1 MALPNIEMNPP
12 QAHPCSP
19 SWTPLPTPPYHHSG
33 STQCTRPKHLVLC
46 IEPGLATHF
55 IHDIIHVSMPYFNHR
70 HQFTMFVWES
80 VFSWLAIS
88 KKADLCRHNS
98 KWSDLFYSVT
108 GCPGCTSAGSL
119 NLGWLS
125 LPSLLILPNSLTLPH
140 ILVPFLA
147 LIQFLTCT
155 GTEKKQFGFLVFF
168 TLFDW
173 VAYDRIF
180 VLKVPF
186 RGLLTLMVL
195 FRTLKDKR
203 RVLVLRKGYNIWVGR
218 EISWKGMWADEGF
231 CGRQGQCRGLGQQSQ
246 WRTWGA

>member
-33 STQCTRPKHLVLC
+33 LTQCTRPKHLVLC

-155 GTEKKQFGFLVFF
+155 GTEKTVWFSCFLH
-168 TLFDW
+168 LLRLSGIWSD
-173 VAYDRIF
+173 
-180 VLKVPF
+180 F
-186 RGLLTLMVL
+186 RSQGSFQRSSDPHGLIPYLERQEKGIS
-195 FRTLKDKR
+195 FEE
-203 RVLVLRKGYNIWVGR
+203 RV
-218 EISWKGMWADEGF
+218 
-231 CGRQGQCRGLGQQSQ
+231 
-246 WRTWGA
+246 

>member
-119 NLGWLS
+119 NLGWLN

-155 GTEKKQFGFLVFF
+155 GTEKNSLVF
-168 TLFDW
+168 LFSSPYSTEW
-173 VAYDRIF
+173 HMIGFSFSRFLSEVFWPSWSYS
-180 VLKVPF
+180 VPWKT
-186 RGLLTLMVL
+186 RE
-195 FRTLKDKR
+195 
-203 RVLVLRKGYNIWVGR
+203 GY
-218 EISWKGMWADEGF
+218 
-231 CGRQGQCRGLGQQSQ
+231 
-246 WRTWGA
+246 

>member
-1 MALPNIEMNPP
+1 MAVTPHHYTLPLRSIVK
-12 QAHPCSP
+12 QGYSP
-19 SWTPLPTPPYHHSG
+19 SVQTPDPVETSTLWLTGDLRVCSLSSWDPTSLPTQVPTSLLPSLPSHQKIH
-33 STQCTRPKHLVLC
+33 
-46 IEPGLATHF
+46 THTN
-55 IHDIIHVSMPYFNHR
+55 IIFSPFDVYFNCSHK
-70 HQFTMFVWES
+70 FTMLVWES

-155 GTEKKQFGFLVFF
+155 GTEKNSLVF
-168 TLFDW
+168 LFSSPYSTEW
-173 VAYDRIF
+173 HMIGFSFSRFLSEVFWPSWSYS
-180 VLKVPF
+180 VPWKT
-186 RGLLTLMVL
+186 RE
-195 FRTLKDKR
+195 
-203 RVLVLRKGYNIWVGR
+203 GY
-218 EISWKGMWADEGF
+218 
-231 CGRQGQCRGLGQQSQ
+231 
-246 WRTWGA
+246 

>member
-1 MALPNIEMNPP
+1 MAVTPHHYFLPLRWIIK
-12 QAHPCSP
+12 QGYSP
-19 SWTPLPTPPYHHSG
+19 SVQTPDPVETSTLWLTGDLRVCSLSSWDPTSLPTQVPTSLLPSLPSHQKIH
-33 STQCTRPKHLVLC
+33 
-46 IEPGLATHF
+46 THTN
-55 IHDIIHVSMPYFNHR
+55 IIFSPFDVYFNHS
-70 HQFTMFVWES
+70 HQFTMLVWES

-155 GTEKKQFGFLVFF
+155 GTEKNSLVF
-168 TLFDW
+168 LFSSPYSTEW
-173 VAYDRIF
+173 HMIGFSFSRFLSEVFWPSWSYS
-180 VLKVPF
+180 VPWKT
-186 RGLLTLMVL
+186 RE
-195 FRTLKDKR
+195 
-203 RVLVLRKGYNIWVGR
+203 GY
-218 EISWKGMWADEGF
+218 
-231 CGRQGQCRGLGQQSQ
+231 
-246 WRTWGA
+246 